1 MNLVKD
7 VGLILLLAVA
17 WFAPAYYA
25 GEALIPSWGLECGL
39 TSLITGLLGLA
50 IVNRTEEGRR
60 LFYEGVSQDE
70 QAGCIKWLVW
80 ILMGTPFTLL
90 LLGTLWWIMRLLGF
104 FDLR

>member
-1 MNLVKD
+1 MKD
-7 VGLILLLAVA
+7 DIIRFCLISISA
-17 WFAPAYYA
+17 
-25 GEALIPSWGLECGL
+25 
-39 TSLITGLLGLA
+39 GLLGLA

-104 FDLR
+104 FDLQ